1 MDNAA
6 TTLPR
11 TDDAYPLSHRD
22 PTVFVLP
29 LTGPEDSVKNRNPSA
44 VSTRLTTWEVFPRPR
59 NHNARSVE
67 SRRLCSSVSSTGRE
81 GYI

>member
-22 PTVFVLP
+22 PTVFTLP
-29 LTGPEDSVKNRNPSA
+29 LTGLGDSVKNRNPSA
-44 VSTRLTTWEVFPRPR
+44 VCTRLTTWEVSPRPR

-67 SRRLCSSVSSTGRE
+67 SRQLRSLVSSTGRE
-81 GYI
+81 EYI

>member
-22 PTVFVLP
+22 PTVFTLP
-29 LTGPEDSVKNRNPSA
+29 LTGLGDSVKNRNPSA
-44 VSTRLTTWEVFPRPR
+44 VCTR
-59 NHNARSVE
+59 
-67 SRRLCSSVSSTGRE
+67 
-81 GYI
+81 